1 MSHNKNKVLR
11 RRLAGSYLSS
21 LLSITLV
28 PPRMRPVPTLVLAT
42 GSIEGYLK
50 ENVRMTLVLKQG
62 TPAREAVALQRSLED
77 KEYVKSTSY
86 VSVQQGTEEMARL
99 LGEDFLES
107 FEESPVPSSI
117 EVAIKAEWMSRDKLE
132 QIARELSRDPM
143 VEEVSCPVN
152 MLDSLGDAIRRWA
165 FVLLAVMLLM
175 LFISV
180 VLISSTV
187 RLSIYSNRFSI
198 RTMDLVGAPES
209 FIARPY
215 VGRAAGQGLLAA
227 LIASGLL
234 FLILKLVEK
243 GFPQIFEIFGLELV
257 GLCAG
262 ILAVCGALLCVVC
275 ARSVTRR
282 LVRMDQNELYG

>member
-1 MSHNKNKVLR
+1 M
-11 RRLAGSYLSS
+11 
-21 LLSITLV
+21 
-28 PPRMRPVPTLVLAT
+28 
-42 GSIEGYLK
+42 
-50 ENVRMTLVLKQG
+50 
-62 TPAREAVALQRSLED
+62 
-77 KEYVKSTSY
+77 
-86 VSVQQGTEEMARL
+86 
-99 LGEDFLES
+99 
-107 FEESPVPSSI
+107 
-117 EVAIKAEWMSRDKLE
+117 E

-198 RTMDLVGAPES
+198 RTMELVGAPES

-215 VGRAAGQGLLAA
+215 VGRAAGQGLFAA

>member
-28 PPRMRPVPTLVLAT
+28 LLMMGAVLMLVLGT

-86 VSVQQGTEEMARL
+86 VSVQQGT
-99 LGEDFLES
+99 DFLES
-107 FEESPVPSSI
+107 FEEPPVPSSI

-198 RTMDLVGAPES
+198 RTMELVGAPES